1 MATKL
6 SKAEKLAQAQE
17 REREELRAFINGH
30 YLITLFKRIAEV
42 NNAHVNALG
51 DGAAHIV
58 LTPVATDFISGV
70 ILCAS
75 DTMPDIFYSLQNG
88 LDTVASVF
96 DRMPLFD
103 RMPPIG
109 SISQK
114 EIESSNCGI
123 IEIGI
128 TEVEGWEQRA
138 KSTKENFEDAM
149 WQLQMIMDGLESY
162 QKFRQEEQKTLL
174 KVHQARE
181 KLNSVMTEEELRLLG
196 IEM

>member
-51 DGAAHIV
+51 DGATHIV
-58 LTPVATDFISGV
+58 LTPVATDLISGV

-75 DTMPDIFYSLQNG
+75 DTMPDIFYSLRNG
-88 LDTVASVF
+88 LDTIAAEF
-96 DRMPLFD
+96 DRMH
-103 RMPPIG
+103 PIG

-174 KVHQARE
+174 KVQQARE
-181 KLNSVMTEEELRLLG
+181 KLNGVMTEEELRLLG
-196 IEM
+196 IKM